1 MQYLEDQDFVCF
13 LKQGRRQVPCHVTFF
28 VYHLLAP
35 CDVGAATLPS
45 SAPRPDQPKEDE
57 PVQPEEPAAEP
68 PKPDEPEEPAAEPPK
83 PEEPAPEPS
92 KPEEPPTEPIPE
104 GIQPVDDGSGI
115 KLLQLIR
122 TIDFEQLKC
131 LSSDLSQV
139 EPDGRTIL
147 HLAAQFNPLAAI
159 SRFLVDHG
167 MNLKLAD
174 KAGRHPL
181 HLAAGNNN
189 AEVVAILIHCGAD
202 VNVVDSQGRTPL
214 HLAAAS
220 NTNADVIQRLLEAGA
235 DPQAVDYEGNNPLR
249 LARENANK
257 EEIIDLLKPYEDQVD
272 CFGLPALADDVIR
285 RLTGCLPCN
294 FL

>member
-57 PVQPEEPAAEP
+57 PVQ
-68 PKPDEPEEPAAEPPK
+68 PEEPAAEPPK

-167 MNLKLAD
+167 MN
-174 KAGRHPL
+174 
-181 HLAAGNNN
+181 
-189 AEVVAILIHCGAD
+189 
-202 VNVVDSQGRTPL
+202 
-214 HLAAAS
+214 
-220 NTNADVIQRLLEAGA
+220 
-235 DPQAVDYEGNNPLR
+235 
-249 LARENANK
+249 
-257 EEIIDLLKPYEDQVD
+257 
-272 CFGLPALADDVIR
+272 
-285 RLTGCLPCN
+285 
-294 FL
+294 

>member
-1 MQYLEDQDFVCF
+1 
-13 LKQGRRQVPCHVTFF
+13 
-28 VYHLLAP
+28 
-35 CDVGAATLPS
+35 
-45 SAPRPDQPKEDE
+45 
-57 PVQPEEPAAEP
+57 
-68 PKPDEPEEPAAEPPK
+68 
-83 PEEPAPEPS
+83 
-92 KPEEPPTEPIPE
+92 
-104 GIQPVDDGSGI
+104 
-115 KLLQLIR
+115 
-122 TIDFEQLKC
+122 
-131 LSSDLSQV
+131 
-139 EPDGRTIL
+139 
-147 HLAAQFNPLAAI
+147 
-159 SRFLVDHG
+159 

-174 KAGRHPL
+174 KGGRHPL

-202 VNVVDSQGRTPL
+202 VNVIDSQGRTPL

-220 NTNADVIQRLLEAGA
+220 NINADVIQRLLEAGA